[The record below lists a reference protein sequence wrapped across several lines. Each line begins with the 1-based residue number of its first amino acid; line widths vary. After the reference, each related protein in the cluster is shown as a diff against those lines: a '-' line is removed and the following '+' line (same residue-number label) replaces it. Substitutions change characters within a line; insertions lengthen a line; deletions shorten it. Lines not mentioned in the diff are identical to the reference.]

1 VTAIGGMDAKV
12 TVRTGQ
18 KNPVDARS
26 PIGLM
31 ALGARQG
38 DEIVVS
44 ATGAQAGE
52 ALAAVRSLIATS
64 FGE

>member
-1 VTAIGGMDAKV
+1 V
-12 TVRTGQ
+12 TVRTGA
-18 KNPVDARS
+18 KNPVDGRS

-38 DEIVVS
+38 DEIVVA
-44 ATGAQAGE
+44 ATGAQAAQ
-52 ALAAVRSLIATS
+52 ALAAVRELIATS